1 MPGFIAKKL
10 CPQLEVV
17 PGNFDKYRRESMDL
31 SMGSLDE
38 AYLDIT
44 AFVAAKSKPST
55 LIRRRFGGECICKL
69 PLIAGHSVIPSSTE
83 TCSKCGKERKVFE
96 DSVEF
101 GVGRSEVVREI
112 RFRVEQASGLTCS
125 AGIAPN
131 FMLAKICSDINK
143 PNGQFELANRY
154 EDVMK
159 FLSDL
164 PIRKISGIGRVSEAL
179 LQACGVSTV
188 GELLERRAALK
199 FCFSAL
205 SQESFLRIALGLPG
219 RPSTS
224 DTRRKS
230 ISVERTFT
238 PTSDRSVL
246 NEIMEE
252 VGGMLVKDMADAG
265 VVLDFWK
272 RRQHTEPTTTG
283 MCEASSSVSD
293 FSMEVVASSDVL
305 VSCPICNIHL
315 QNDDRVVNRH
325 VDECL
330 NNSLLLESTGISFEP
345 KEPPPKKRGR
355 AATIENYF
363 AKRERN

>member
-17 PGNFDKYRRESMDL
+17 PGNFGKYRRESMKFEAIFSDYDEEL

-44 AFVAAKSKPST
+44 AYVAAKSKPST

-69 PLIAGHSVIPSSTE
+69 PLIADNSVSPSSTE

-101 GVGRSEVVREI
+101 GVGRSEIVREI

-164 PIRKISGIGRVSEAL
+164 PIRKSFRKNTKLRSMDCCI
-179 LQACGVSTV
+179 
-188 GELLERRAALK
+188 RRRIYSLNPI
-199 FCFSAL
+199 
-205 SQESFLRIALGLPG
+205 QESFLRIALGLPG

-252 VGGMLVKDMADAG
+252 VGSMLVKDMADAG
-265 VVLDFWK
+265 VVGGRCVTLK
-272 RRQHTEPTTTG
+272 LRL
-283 MCEASSSVSD
+283 SS
-293 FSMEVVASSDVL
+293 FDVL
-305 VSCPICNIHL
+305 TRSVTPKRLLSSRDDILVVMRDVLEREMPREIRLLGIRLSNLQLVNDRLTDTPVSVNFSRIGHL
-315 QNDDRVVNRH
+315 
-325 VDECL
+325 VD
-330 NNSLLLESTGISFEP
+330 
-345 KEPPPKKRGR
+345 
-355 AATIENYF
+355 
-363 AKRERN
+363 